1 VAHLCTIGYHKAQF
15 DKPSLSQPMNL
26 PKLRVTSNGHSSKP
40 RAIDLF
46 SGCGGMTQGLKLA
59 GFQVIGAV
67 DNDPLSVET
76 YKKNHK
82 KVRVWE
88 EDIRTLSVREV
99 KKALGIRKG
108 EVELVAGCPP
118 CQGFSTMRT
127 LNGSKCVLDQ
137 QKDLVFEFM
146 RFVREL
152 RPRAVMLENVPA
164 LSKDRRMRLLVK
176 ELNQLGYTCNWG
188 VMNAADHGVPQRRK
202 RVILLGSLSDR
213 IDFAPPSPNRR
224 TVRNTIGNMPPA
236 GKSGDPLHDLTE
248 SRSTRIVK
256 IIKSIPRNG
265 GSRVSLGKRGQLRCH
280 KEFNGFKDVY
290 GRMPWDEVAPTI
302 TGGCINPSKG
312 RFLHPVLNRAITLRE
327 AALLQTFPPRYFF
340 SLRRGKLATAALIGN
355 ALPPQFVKGH
365 ARQVLKHLKG

>member
-1 VAHLCTIGYHKAQF
+1 M
-15 DKPSLSQPMNL
+15 SLS
-26 PKLRVTSNGHSSKP
+26 KLRVANNSYSSKP

-46 SGCGGMTQGLKLA
+46 SGCGGMTQGLKMA

-82 KVRVWE
+82 KVMVWE
-88 EDIRTLSVREV
+88 KDIRTLSAREV
-99 KKALGIRKG
+99 KKTLGIRKG
-108 EVELVAGCPP
+108 ELELLTGCPP

-127 LNGSKCVLDQ
+127 LNGGKRVLDQ
-137 QKDLVFEFM
+137 QKDLVLEFM

-152 RPRAVMLENVPA
+152 GPRAVMLENVPA

-188 VMNAADHGVPQRRK
+188 ILNAAHYGVPQRRK
-202 RVILLGSLSDR
+202 RVVLLGSLSGR
-213 IDFAPPSPNRR
+213 IDFAPSSPNRR

-248 SRSTRIVK
+248 SRGTRIVK

-265 GSRVSLGKRGQLRCH
+265 GSRVSLGKGKQLRCH

-290 GRMPWDEVAPTI
+290 GRMAWDDVAPTI
-302 TGGCINPSKG
+302 TGGCISPSKG
-312 RFLHPVLNRAITLRE
+312 RFLHPVRNRAITLRE

-340 SLRRGKLATAALIGN
+340 SFRRGKLAAAALIGN
-355 ALPPQFVKGH
+355 ALPPQFVKEH